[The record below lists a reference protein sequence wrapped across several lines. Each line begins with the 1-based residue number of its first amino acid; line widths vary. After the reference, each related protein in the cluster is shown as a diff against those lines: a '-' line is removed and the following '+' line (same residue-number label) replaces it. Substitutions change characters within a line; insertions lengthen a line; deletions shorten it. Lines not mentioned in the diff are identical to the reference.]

1 MENRNE
7 LMFKSKKVTPKLD
20 SFTEPLCE
28 LFEIIEDPVP
38 VLKYLEGRKRK
49 VTTISDIIKTLSIDE
64 ICSLWNI
71 LKVSKYT
78 KDPTKIVKQLDAALK
93 AHILQK
99 D

>member
-1 MENRNE
+1 MEG
-7 LMFKSKKVTPKLD
+7 KD

-38 VLKYLEGRKRK
+38 VVKYLEGRNRNG
-49 VTTISDIIKTLSIDE
+49 VATISGIIKTLSIDE

-78 KDPTKIVKQLDAALK
+78 KDPPKIVKQLDAALK

>member
-1 MENRNE
+1 MEG
-7 LMFKSKKVTPKLD
+7 KD

-38 VLKYLEGRKRK
+38 VVKYVGGRGRDGEA
-49 VTTISDIIKTLSIDE
+49 ISDIRKTLAIDE
-64 ICSLWNI
+64 ICSLWDI

-78 KDPTKIVKQLDAALK
+78 KDPTSIVKRLDTALK